1 MGWFF
6 PTYLLLYNVVI
17 YLIRDL
23 KHDAIRNQVEPF
35 FSSCLLKLTAAGG
48 GSPEFPRKRGS
59 ENIDRIR
66 SNALSAMQM
75 LSLDDDDDDSYELES
90 SLVGICQ
97 SLRESIDPR
106 ETDEVSSSGLEEMI
120 RNEIISERGSED
132 ATIHDKDVLKKLKE
146 MKKKY
151 YRKWEISQETSN
163 RLESLLSEL
172 EKKQS
177 SQRCLD
183 KDDIRAVEERILKT
197 SHEIEALS
205 LIKSALERRYKT
217 ILDVEREINIRKGRS
232 HTRSSDPSR
241 HQSVS
246 STRKEQR
253 HQHDSSSED
262 SDPGVSHTHGSKSG
276 ASSGKYGYNFRGLTG
291 KRRHRRKKST
301 V

>member
-35 FSSCLLKLTAAGG
+35 SDSCLLKLTAAGG
-48 GSPEFPRKRGS
+48 GSPEFHRKRGS

-66 SNALSAMQM
+66 FNALSAMQM
-75 LSLDDDDDDSYELES
+75 LSLDDSDDSCELES

-106 ETDEVSSSGLEEMI
+106 ETEEVSSSGLEEMI
-120 RNEIISERGSED
+120 RDEIISERGSED
-132 ATIHDKDVLKKLKE
+132 APITDRDVLKRLKE

-177 SQRCLD
+177 SSKCLD
-183 KDDIRAVEERILKT
+183 KDYIRAIEERILKT

-205 LIKSALERRYKT
+205 LVKSALERRYKT
-217 ILDVEREINIRKGRS
+217 ILDVEREISIRKGRS
-232 HTRSSDPSR
+232 HIRSSDPSR
-241 HQSVS
+241 HQSTS
-246 STRKEQR
+246 LTRREQR
-253 HQHDSSSED
+253 HQHDPSPED
-262 SDPGVSHTHGSKSG
+262 SDPGLSHIHGSKSG
-276 ASSGKYGYNFRGLTG
+276 ASSGKYGYNVRGLTG
-291 KRRHRRKKST
+291 KKRHRRKKST